1 MERYLKAI
9 WDLQQ
14 FASEEVFKF
23 LEHNKDEKLK
33 LTWQYV
39 STLSNEKS
47 QFSSISEHPEWFSGM
62 FIICLVLNC
71 KPTNLYSNSKVATN

>member
-47 QFSSISEHPEWFSGM
+47 QFRTPRVVFWYVYHFSSS
-62 FIICLVLNC
+62 
-71 KPTNLYSNSKVATN
+71 